1 MSLKVTL
8 KEFSTLPREKQFDAI
23 FTVGDYLETRGQD
36 NNQVILYAVDRFFVE
51 LHFDSKINKIQK
63 IKAFEKGKIL
73 NKYSQNLTGILKI

>member
-8 KEFSTLPREKQFDAI
+8 NEFLALPREKQFDAI
-23 FTVGDYLETRGQD
+23 FTIGDYLETRAQD

-51 LHFDSKINKIQK
+51 LYFDSKINKIKK

-73 NKYSQNLTGILKI
+73 NKYSENLTEILKI